1 MKYAVCLTLFG
12 LSLLLLCLTLPPNGF
27 VGRNETILN
36 FSEKAPKKTHQAS
49 PALAWRS
56 DYANMPISVYQNIA
70 QNALRLRDSVA
81 CANNALLWE
90 SIGPNN
96 IGGRITDI
104 EMPLHDLQNIFVGT
118 ASGGVWHSADFGRS
132 WLPIFDN
139 QPTLSIGDLAIA
151 PTNPHRIFVGT
162 GEPNGGGGSIT
173 YDGLGIFCSNDNG
186 KNWYNIGLE
195 NSGSISRIIVSPD
208 DENTIFVGAMGRLF
222 ANNTERGVFMTHNG
236 GKTWQQVLY
245 VSDSTG
251 CSDLAFH
258 QQNPNIIYAAMW
270 ERVRRPDYKR
280 YGGPSGG
287 LYRSKDGGK
296 TWQKLTQGLPTTYLG
311 RIGLAVSP
319 QKPDRVYAIYADEQG
334 IYRGLFVSHNSG
346 DTWQEVP
353 GKSLFDSFRN
363 YGWWFGR
370 IAADPNN
377 ANHLFIMGVDLYES
391 NDGGSKWEN
400 ITLREKVHC
409 DQHALF
415 IPPQNSK
422 IILLGNDGGL
432 YKSLHSGKQW
442 EHIPLPIS
450 QFYTCTVVPTNAGE
464 SLYGGT
470 QDNGIIG
477 WIKDSFWGSNN
488 WLSLSDGDG
497 FDVIANPK
505 NKQEMLMTLQYGEV
519 YKSKNGGFS
528 WEEAGF
534 GLSLNERHNWHT
546 PIMPNPQNPNM
557 VYYAAEKLYRF
568 KWGEDSWKRVN
579 PDPLLPSFSPNAP
592 KEHEYYGAA
601 SAMSIAPSDS
611 NYIYIG
617 TNNGQL
623 LRSTDNGHL
632 FKDIGN
638 NLPKKWISA
647 IAVSTDNPQQVI
659 VAFSGYRHNEKSPY
673 LYLSRNGG
681 QTWEAIGNNL
691 PASPINCLAIH
702 PNNPQLIF
710 VGTDVGVFVSDKQG
724 KQWRMAGIGMPIV
737 PVTALTFGQ
746 NGKQLIA
753 ATFGRSIYNTSIEKL
768 LTPDSNNKAKP
779 KP

>member
-1 MKYAVCLTLFG
+1 M
-12 LSLLLLCLTLPPNGF
+12 
-27 VGRNETILN
+27 
-36 FSEKAPKKTHQAS
+36 
-49 PALAWRS
+49 
-56 DYANMPISVYQNIA
+56 
-70 QNALRLRDSVA
+70 
-81 CANNALLWE
+81 
-90 SIGPNN
+90 
-96 IGGRITDI
+96 
-104 EMPLHDLQNIFVGT
+104 
-118 ASGGVWHSADFGRS
+118 
-132 WLPIFDN
+132 
-139 QPTLSIGDLAIA
+139 
-151 PTNPHRIFVGT
+151 
-162 GEPNGGGGSIT
+162 GGSR
-173 YDGLGIFCSNDNG
+173 F
-186 KNWYNIGLE
+186 
-195 NSGSISRIIVSPD
+195 RIV
-208 DENTIFVGAMGRLF
+208 
-222 ANNTERGVFMTHNG
+222 
-236 GKTWQQVLY
+236 
-245 VSDSTG
+245 
-251 CSDLAFH
+251 
-258 QQNPNIIYAAMW
+258 
-270 ERVRRPDYKR
+270 
-280 YGGPSGG
+280 
-287 LYRSKDGGK
+287 
-296 TWQKLTQGLPTTYLG
+296 
-311 RIGLAVSP
+311 
-319 QKPDRVYAIYADEQG
+319 
-334 IYRGLFVSHNSG
+334 
-346 DTWQEVP
+346 
-353 GKSLFDSFRN
+353 
-363 YGWWFGR
+363 
-370 IAADPNN
+370 
-377 ANHLFIMGVDLYES
+377 
-391 NDGGSKWEN
+391 
-400 ITLREKVHC
+400 
-409 DQHALF
+409 
-415 IPPQNSK
+415 
-422 IILLGNDGGL
+422 
-432 YKSLHSGKQW
+432 
-442 EHIPLPIS
+442 
-450 QFYTCTVVPTNAGE
+450 
-464 SLYGGT
+464 
-470 QDNGIIG
+470 
-477 WIKDSFWGSNN
+477 
-488 WLSLSDGDG
+488 
-497 FDVIANPK
+497 
-505 NKQEMLMTLQYGEV
+505 
-519 YKSKNGGFS
+519 
-528 WEEAGF
+528 
-534 GLSLNERHNWHT
+534 LNERHNWHT